1 MQSVYLYDMVD
12 HCARKLKDQANL
24 TLCLKVVLLDEEEL
38 AESVSSEGKAKS
50 VSGKRTRSDYP
61 STKSVLQKN
70 KRSSREG
77 SKGELHPVVA

>member
-38 AESVSSEGKAKS
+38 AKSVSSEGKAKS
-50 VSGKRTRSDYP
+50 VSGSRLPKDE
-61 STKSVLQKN
+61 
-70 KRSSREG
+70 KRSSKEQKKKQRR
-77 SKGELHPVVA
+77 